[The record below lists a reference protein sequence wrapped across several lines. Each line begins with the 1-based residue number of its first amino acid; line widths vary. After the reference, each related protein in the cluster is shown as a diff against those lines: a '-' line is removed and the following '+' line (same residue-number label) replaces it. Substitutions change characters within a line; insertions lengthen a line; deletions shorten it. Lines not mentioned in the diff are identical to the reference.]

1 MRKSLT
7 PWLLILGAF
16 AILFFDDIF
25 PTLYAFYI
33 SLFVH
38 SMISD
43 VPPRF
48 TYLTNYVNL
57 LRDPD
62 INSSFLRGFSFSI
75 LTTVLSLILG
85 LGIAFLMAKDFRGNK
100 LFRVIVCLPLAIPYI
115 TVGSVW
121 KLMCNPNIGVIPY
134 FLRTLGIVY
143 DISSDGF
150 QAFITTVIIDL
161 WHWTPLVALVLL
173 AALTSISKSILEAA
187 EIDGATKLQ
196 KLKYIYLPLISS
208 DILFV
213 ILIRL
218 MDSLKIFDEVW
229 MLTGGGP
236 GTSTRYISIALY
248 SIVLKRWDMGYGAAI
263 SMVFAYIIIF
273 LSWIM
278 NKILQVRRT

>member
-33 SLFVH
+33 SLFSH
-38 SMISD
+38 SMVSN
-43 VPPRF
+43 VPPRSI
-48 TYLTNYVNL
+48 YLTNYVNL

-263 SMVFAYIIIF
+263 SMVYAYIIIF